1 MEKTLFEAKVR
12 EIDLD
17 DTVAKALEQVIMICD
32 GMLVITRTMTMMTTS
47 NLIFYSFHQNV
58 FRKGLLTGSF
68 FQVMEMRQ
76 SLLDRI
82 KQIRLEAGLS

>member
-32 GMLVITRTMTMMTTS
+32 GMMVITRTMTMMTTS
-47 NLIFYSFHQNV
+47 NLIFYSFDQNV
-58 FRKGLLTGSF
+58 LRKGLLTGSF
-68 FQVMEMRQ
+68 FR
-76 SLLDRI
+76 
-82 KQIRLEAGLS
+82 